1 MATLDDIDLD
11 FSKEDWQDLVDSIII
26 LVAGAAGEEE
36 YSSAYLFVRE
46 AEEQQSLIED
56 GHYASAVIRQSTF
69 YERLLTVN
77 VVDKLEEMNERE
89 LYGAE
94 EGFIANLGHRNRIQL
109 AHLLG
114 VVDQRERD
122 ILLDMAGWRNT
133 VAHEWWYVA
142 ERENKEEL
150 CDIATT
156 VVNLLCESLEE
167 LFEEADDD
175 SVLNALDEPELDE

>member
-11 FSKEDWQDLVDSIII
+11 FSKEDWQDLVDGIII
-26 LVAGAAGEEE
+26 LVAGAAGEEK
-36 YSSAYLFVRE
+36 YSAAYILARE

-69 YERLLTVN
+69 YERLLTAN
-77 VVDKLEEMNERE
+77 IVDKFEEMNGRE
-89 LYGAE
+89 LYNAE
-94 EGFIANLGHRNRIQL
+94 EGFIEDLGHRNRIQL

-150 CDIATT
+150 RDIATT
-156 VVNLLCESLEE
+156 VVKLLGESLEE

-175 SVLNALDEPELDE
+175 SVLNSFDKPELDG

>member
-36 YSSAYLFVRE
+36 YSFAYILARE

-77 VVDKLEEMNERE
+77 IVDKLEEMNERE
-89 LYGAE
+89 LFGAE
-94 EGFIANLGHRNRIQL
+94 EGFIENLGHRN
-109 AHLLG
+109 G
-114 VVDQRERD
+114 FVE
-122 ILLDMAGWRNT
+122 ILFFRHIHA
-133 VAHEWWYVA
+133 
-142 ERENKEEL
+142 
-150 CDIATT
+150 
-156 VVNLLCESLEE
+156 
-167 LFEEADDD
+167 
-175 SVLNALDEPELDE
+175 